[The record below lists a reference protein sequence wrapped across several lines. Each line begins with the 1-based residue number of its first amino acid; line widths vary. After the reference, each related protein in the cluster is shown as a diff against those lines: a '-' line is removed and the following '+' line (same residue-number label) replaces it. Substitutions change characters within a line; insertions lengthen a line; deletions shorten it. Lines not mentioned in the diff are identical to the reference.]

1 MSKLLRPG
9 TRVAVFGD
17 SHMEA
22 LGPRLSRSLP
32 SLGVVLTN
40 VTARRGWSVPG
51 YLSAGDVPELV
62 RGADVVVIELGG
74 NDASLRRSPERHAE
88 EVGRLLDQV
97 GREKKVLWI
106 SPGVT
111 LRADLE
117 SYRGPIRG
125 AQKKVVEEAG
135 GVWIDSRPLT
145 SSGQLRSDGVHF
157 SAAGYDQWAAGL
169 QSKLAAASTKAP
181 RWWIGPAVA
190 GGAALFAIGA
200 YAWSQRA

>member
-1 MSKLLRPG
+1 MSRFLRPG
-9 TRVAVFGD
+9 VRIAIFGD

-32 SLGVVLTN
+32 SLGVTLTN

-51 YLSAGDVPELV
+51 YLSAGDVAELV
-62 RGADVVVIELGG
+62 RGTDVVVVELGG
-74 NDASLRRSPERHAE
+74 NDASLRRSPERHAQ
-88 EVGRLLDQV
+88 EVQRLLEQIGD
-97 GREKKVLWI
+97 KKVIWI

-125 AQKKVVEEAG
+125 AQKQVVENAG

-145 SSGQLRSDGVHF
+145 RSGDLRSDGVHF
-157 SAAGYDQWAAGL
+157 SASGYDHWATGLRAQLAKAGT
-169 QSKLAAASTKAP
+169 SAP

-190 GGAALFAIGA
+190 GGAALFAVGA
-200 YAWSQRA
+200 YAWSRQA